1 MTKTSL
7 KSLLIAGSFCV
18 ALLGASPSWAA
29 VDWSGVPAKDVTLFY
44 PGQSSFE
51 WVMTPT
57 DHEGAEKFRGGKNCH
72 QCHAGDE
79 KTMGDL
85 LVSGKK
91 NEPNPIAGKPGS
103 VAAKVK
109 IAHDDEN
116 LYVHLEFA
124 EGSQPDAG
132 MDKDFA
138 TKVTMMLNDGGVPE
152 ANRAGCWAMCH
163 DDASSMPS
171 AAGATRTKYLNK
183 TRAHLTRQGGGDELK
198 SADDLAKLTADGY
211 ALEYWQARLNPSGS
225 SVAVNGSVFSKREET
240 KPTAVTVESKNSG
253 GVWSV
258 TFTRKLNAGANFK
271 PIVAGKPYTIGFAI
285 HAGHTAKRFHYVS
298 FEHSLV
304 LDQGDADFVAVKQ

>member
-1 MTKTSL
+1 MKKSCL
-7 KSLLIAGSFCV
+7 KSLLIASGFV
-18 ALLGASPSWAA
+18 LAFGMNPALAA
-29 VDWSGVPAKDVTLFY
+29 VDWSGVAAKDVVLFY
-44 PGQSSFE
+44 PGQSSWE

-91 NEPNPIAGKPGS
+91 NEPTPIAGKPGS
-103 VAAKVK
+103 VEAKVK
-109 IAHDDEN
+109 IAHDDQN

-124 EGSQPDAG
+124 EGTQPNAA

-152 ANRAGCWAMCH
+152 SNRAGCWAMCH
-163 DDASSMPS
+163 DDASTMAS
-171 AAGATRTKYLNK
+171 ANGATRVKYLSK
-183 TRAHLTRQGGGDELK
+183 TRAHLSRQGGGDELK
-198 SADDLAKLTADGY
+198 PADELAKLTTDGY
-211 ALEYWQARLNPSGS
+211 NLEYWQARLNPGAAA
-225 SVAVNGSVFSKREET
+225 VAVNGGVFSKREET
-240 KPTAVTVESKNSG
+240 KPTAVSVEASNAG

-258 TFTRKLNAGANFK
+258 TFTRKLNAGGNFK

-285 HAGHTAKRFHYVS
+285 HSGHTAKRFHYVS

-304 LDQGDADFVAVKQ
+304 LDQGDADFVAVKH